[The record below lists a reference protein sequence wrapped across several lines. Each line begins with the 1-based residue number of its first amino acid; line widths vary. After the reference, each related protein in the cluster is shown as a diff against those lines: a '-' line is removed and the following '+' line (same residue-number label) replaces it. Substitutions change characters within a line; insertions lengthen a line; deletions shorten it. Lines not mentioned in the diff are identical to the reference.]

1 MPACPTSGT
10 VPSLSCLV
18 TGIQGTSYPQS
29 ICCPLWAKGHVI
41 HYLNTSPTPPHP
53 TPQVTKGAQPSG
65 SPPETYG
72 CALGAGGGGQDS

>member
-1 MPACPTSGT
+1 MPARPTSGT

-53 TPQVTKGAQPSG
+53 TPPPRSPRAPSPASPQPS
-65 SPPETYG
+65 
-72 CALGAGGGGQDS
+72 